1 MSRSAAVA
9 HGPATPVDAATEAHT
24 EPAPRAARK
33 DAQRNREALL
43 VAAAGAFA
51 ERGADCSLEEIARR
65 AGVGIGT
72 LYRHFPNRDALI
84 EAVYRREVAT
94 LCDRVPELLAELE
107 PLDALRAW
115 LREFAGYIAR
125 KRGMAVALK
134 AALGPDN
141 QLFTESHRRKHEAF
155 DAVLSAA
162 VQSCAVRP
170 DANPDDLMRGLSGIC
185 MASDTTTQCAERNAR
200 LVDLLVDGL
209 RFGAPN

>member
-1 MSRSAAVA
+1 VA
-9 HGPATPVDAATEAHT
+9 HAPTSTDAAA
-24 EPAPRAARK
+24 APRAARK
-33 DAQRNREALL
+33 DAQRNRDALL

-51 ERGADCSLEEIARR
+51 ERGAECSLEEIARR

-94 LCDRVPELLAELE
+94 LCDRVPELLAERE
-107 PLDALRAW
+107 PLDALRTW
-115 LREFAGYIAR
+115 LLEFAGYVAR

-141 QLFTESHRRKHEAF
+141 QLFTESHRRMHEAF
-155 DAVLSAA
+155 DTVLGAA
-162 VQSCAVRP
+162 VESGAIRS

-185 MASDTTTQCAERNAR
+185 MASDTTVQCADRNAR

-209 RFGAPN
+209 RYGATA